1 MAFNKYANGAWQEA
15 ETAKR
20 YANGAWQECESA
32 KRYVNGAWQEVW
44 TNAIRFLKDG
54 VLRNGATLGTHG
66 KQGSGSVYGSTP
78 DYNET
83 IMLVNFQLT
92 SDMVGKKLYVK
103 ASSNVI
109 PHGTGAG
116 NYGYLMLT
124 YPSGDYSGGGQWCES
139 SIGDLLTFTI
149 QDYHV
154 AVAKNSYIGID
165 NTAGSTEYH
174 IYDIYV
180 DD

>member
-1 MAFNKYANGAWQEA
+1 MAFNRYANGAWQEA

-20 YANGAWQECESA
+20 YADGAWQECETA
-32 KRYVNGAWQEVW
+32 KRYISGAWTEVW
-44 TNAIRFLKDG
+44 TNKFYLLKAG
-54 VLRNGATLGTHG
+54 VLMNGATLGGNGT
-66 KQGSGSVYGSTP
+66 QGSGSVYGSTQN
-78 DYNET
+78 YNDT
-83 IMLVNFQLT
+83 IQLVSFRFT
-92 SDMVGKKLYVK
+92 SDMIGKKLYVR
-103 ASSNVI
+103 AGSNVI

-116 NYGYLMLT
+116 NYGYLHLT
-124 YPSGDYSGGGQWCES
+124 YPTSSYSSSGQWCES
-139 SIGDLLTFTI
+139 SVGDLLTFTI
-149 QDYHV
+149 QNYHV